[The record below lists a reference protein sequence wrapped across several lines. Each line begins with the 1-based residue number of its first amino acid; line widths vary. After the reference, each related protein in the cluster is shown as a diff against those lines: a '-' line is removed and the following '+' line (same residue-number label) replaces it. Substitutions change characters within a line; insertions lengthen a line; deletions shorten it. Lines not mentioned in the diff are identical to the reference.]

1 MTQIQEHPDSL
12 DDSFPLEPMRL
23 SSLGEQVVSFK
34 AFLSALVASHPTKLT
49 SDQAHK
55 LRDTYRLILLNVI
68 CNSQLRC
75 YTAISRASNAYVKGG
90 YWNRCGLSYRFT
102 IQALDRLIADDY
114 IEQWTGYFDPG
125 TGLGKHS
132 RIYGL
137 PKLTEVV
144 DVNAIASSTE
154 IPWSGQSPLKLTGFP
169 ITPDAL
175 TTDHPDLVKLHA
187 VNSFLKDHQWPFK
200 APMTLIYKNTP
211 LDGGRVYTRFQNMPR
226 ARRME
231 LMIDGQPTVEL
242 DYKANHLSMLLAM
255 QGKESTGDPYMVIA
269 DDSGSNREQ
278 IKLFI
283 TAGLGADSETRAF
296 NALKQY
302 KFNKP
307 LFNRI
312 KESCLRC
319 FPGEYLFK
327 GIGTAL
333 QSLEGQIALDIMYE
347 GSKVG
352 IPVLPVHDSF
362 ITTSDHEHWL
372 LEQMKYQWSV
382 HTNDHNPLLAKID
395 KKK

>member
-1 MTQIQEHPDSL
+1 MTRIQEQPESL

-23 SSLGEQVVSFK
+23 SSLGEQVESFK
-34 AFLSALVASHPTKLT
+34 SFLSNLVSSHPTKLT
-49 SDQAHK
+49 SDQVHK

-75 YTAISRASNAYVKGG
+75 YTAISRASNAYIKGS
-90 YWNRCGLSYRFT
+90 YWSRCGLSYRFT
-102 IQALDRLIADDY
+102 KQALDRLIADGY
-114 IEQWTGYFDPG
+114 IVQWTGYFDPG
-125 TGLGKHS
+125 TGLGKLT
-132 RIYGL
+132 RIFGL

-144 DVNAIASSTE
+144 EVDSIASSTE
-154 IPWSGQSPLKLTGFP
+154 IPWEDQSPLKLTGFP
-169 ITPDAL
+169 ITPDEL
-175 TTDHPDLVKLHA
+175 TADHPEFVKLHA
-187 VNSFLKDHQWPFK
+187 VNSFLKHHQWPFK

-211 LDGGRVYTRFQNMPR
+211 VDGGRVYTRFQNMPR
-226 ARRME
+226 AKRME

-255 QGKESTGDPYMVIA
+255 QGKASTGDPYMVIA
-269 DDSGSNREQ
+269 DDSGCNRDQ
-278 IKLFI
+278 VKQFI
-283 TAGLGADSETRAF
+283 TAGLGSDSETKAF

-302 KFNKP
+302 KFNRP

-312 KESCLRC
+312 KESCLHC
-319 FPGEYLFK
+319 FPGDYLFK

-333 QSLEGQIALDIMYE
+333 QSVEGQIALDIMYQ
-347 GSKVG
+347 GSRVG

-382 HTNDHNPLLAKID
+382 HTNDLNLLPKAD